1 MRGWANGTIHQV
13 GTVVEATAGICR
25 TDETQNQ
32 LMGAASGVEAYYV
45 VTQVMPC
52 SKMAP
57 QISHHMPVCPCVVEK
72 GQRKRRGCPGA
83 NWGQTANSNRDGD
96 RLYSG
101 RRPKKLVCA
110 RVTHTCPHIRFRIR
124 PPKHLGT
131 GRVPSTVR
139 LGRLPHHPT
148 ICFQQ
153 GMGTGGQPTI
163 SRLECCMEL
172 SSTGHALSR
181 SWCGEGPFKD
191 GLGSP
196 WVVSFWEI
204 AFCVLVRCRCRT
216 SASASASTGSNTP
229 VAMTHGL

>member
-32 LMGAASGVEAYYV
+32 LMGAASEVEAYYV

-57 QISHHMPVCPCVVEK
+57 QISQHMPVCPCVVEK

-96 RLYSG
+96 RRYSG
-101 RRPKKLVCA
+101 RRPNKLVCA

-124 PPKHLGT
+124 PPQASRDGACPKHSAVGT
-131 GRVPSTVR
+131 IAAPPNILFPARHWHWWATDS
-139 LGRLPHHPT
+139 
-148 ICFQQ
+148 
-153 GMGTGGQPTI
+153 QPTGMLHGAI
-163 SRLECCMEL
+163 AHRPC
-172 SSTGHALSR
+172 
-181 SWCGEGPFKD
+181 
-191 GLGSP
+191 LGS
-196 WVVSFWEI
+196 F
-204 AFCVLVRCRCRT
+204 LVRRR
-216 SASASASTGSNTP
+216 S
-229 VAMTHGL
+229 L